1 MKSIGEKCAVF
12 GIYGKDLDVSRLTF
26 FGLHA
31 LQHRGQDACGVAT
44 SDGIEYNLRKG
55 DGLLRDIFDEE
66 KLKRMVLTYNLSPT
80 EIDYYK

>member
-1 MKSIGEKCAVF
+1 MC
-12 GIYGKDLDVSRLTF
+12 GICGIITTTN
-26 FGLHA
+26 HA
-31 LQHRGQDACGVAT
+31 SFDIFDALLSLQHRGQDACGVAT